1 MIKNQVLGTAQ
12 FGLNYYGVSNFE
24 KRKKD
29 IDIYP
34 ILDKAFESGIRYFD
48 TAPGYKSE
56 KILGNF
62 IKTNNLAKNVKIIT
76 KVPTLGHNNKNFS
89 SKIRKSIEN
98 SLNNLKVEKIFC
110 LLMHDQL
117 DITKVEKEKSFLFKI
132 KKDYNIKNFGFSV
145 YDLKFAKYILRIFPD
160 ASLQFPYNFLNDAFQ
175 NLKNNGN
182 LFFGRS
188 IFCQGFLINSKIK
201 NIKKKI
207 KLSHEKYFK
216 FLHENNIDPIELC
229 LDFAYSNKHL
239 NYIIYGVRNIDEL
252 KKIINYKDKQ
262 KIDKKLINK
271 AKLYFKG
278 QNIDPRT
285 WSSK

>member
-1 MIKNQVLGTAQ
+1 MIKNQILGTAQ

-29 IDIYP
+29 TDIYA

-62 IKTNNLAKNVKIIT
+62 IKTNKLAKNVKIIT
-76 KVPTLGHNNKNFS
+76 KVPSLGHNSKNLS
-89 SKIRKSIEN
+89 SIIKKSIEN
-98 SLNNLKVEKIFC
+98 SLNDLKVEKIFC

-117 DITKVEKEKSFLFKI
+117 DIKKIEKEKNFLFKI

-145 YDLKFAKYILRIFPD
+145 YDLKFAKYILSIFPD
-160 ASLQFPYNFLNDAFQ
+160 ASLQFPYNFLNDTFQ
-175 NLKNNGN
+175 NLKNNDN

-188 IFCQGFLINSKIK
+188 IFCQGFLINNKIK
-201 NIKKKI
+201 NIKKRI

-216 FLHENNIDPIELC
+216 FLSQNNIDPIELC
-229 LDFAYSNKHL
+229 LDFAYSNKNL

-252 KKIINYKDKQ
+252 KKIINYKYKQ
-262 KIDKKLINK
+262 KINNNLINK
-271 AKLYFKG
+271 VKLYFKD